1 MVRDHLRRLALVGG
15 EGLSLLRRYGL
26 VVVIDEAGVIA
37 VNSLIVPIVAN
48 ESGGR
53 GGQSGNT
60 RGG

>member
-1 MVRDHLRRLALVGG
+1 MGG